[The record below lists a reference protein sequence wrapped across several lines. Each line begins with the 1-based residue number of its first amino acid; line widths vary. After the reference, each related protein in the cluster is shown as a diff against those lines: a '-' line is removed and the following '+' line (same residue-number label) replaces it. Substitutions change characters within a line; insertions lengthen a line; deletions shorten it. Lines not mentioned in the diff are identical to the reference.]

1 MCLILSFLSFILN
14 IVLLTLYINSRKSY
28 NLLMRKSLQKES
40 KADLLVEQVPFDT
53 AMSDDTK
60 EQQLIETLKELM
72 EERHLYLDAELN
84 VQKLAKAAG
93 TNKNTIS
100 HTINKCLNKNFAA
113 FINSYRIREA
123 IRLLDDSNYRSY
135 KIEAI
140 GEMCGFG
147 NRQAFHSAFKKE
159 MGITPTHFR
168 NISKNMGK

>member
-84 VQKLAKAAG
+84 VQKLAKAVG